1 MVKQTS
7 SQTIKFFVLCVFLW
21 MVWRQKK
28 KKQPRFP
35 VCIYEAKAFYDESS

>member
-7 SQTIKFFVLCVFLW
+7 SQTIKLNTYFYFSFF
-21 MVWRQKK
+21 RQTFVAERI
-28 KKQPRFP
+28 QTFP